1 VRLPLK
7 QDVEGSSPSVA
18 AILAMNKTPR
28 SVRVY
33 IGRPEGLED
42 SDLEE
47 EEQHLSPDE
56 CFTIEFTEDGGEEG
70 FSAQTVCL
78 CALSAATMAWLTGK
92 SEEEVQAI
100 MVDHPDQGHDDAQ
113 VT

>member
-7 QDVEGSSPSVA
+7 QNVEGSSPSVA

-42 SDLEE
+42 SDVEND
-47 EEQHLSPDE
+47 QIASPDE
-56 CFTIEFTEDGGEEG
+56 CFSIDFTEDGGEEG
-70 FSAQTVCL
+70 FTAQTTCL
-78 CALSAATMAWLTGK
+78 CTLSVAAEAWLTGK
-92 SEEEVQAI
+92 TEEEVQEI
-100 MVDHPDQGHDDAQ
+100 MAGHTGDDHGDPIA
-113 VT
+113 T